1 MIDRFIAEYFRLE
14 LHDFFDESIDD
25 IYEQYTSV
33 KNQNLEEK
41 TNSYKG
47 EVTQDITTRISDLSW
62 YLIIKKENLSLT
74 APRLLSKELLFSRFI
89 KKFNLCRNNFDN
101 SRFRRTKTLEESPIM
116 DSIIEFKHLHAKTK
130 MVKELLVKYRCKFK
144 ETTAVMSELFDLCLN
159 DIKKVEPIVRR
170 AHWASSLSIIVH
182 SMLVD
187 YLYCPINPI
196 NVPFPIFFED
206 YDVSKV
212 PDFIKN
218 GELNIKHYRDD
229 DSNLLN
235 SIRVKD
241 TCDHEHFDIFSKMAQ
256 ACLDYHISIE
266 CLPEMQ
272 CRHFWWELLKPIFP
286 THQGY
291 LVRLEYRADRI
302 ATYKFKKYIDNLI
315 SLQSCFCEI
324 KVCAIEASGLNRPL
338 MNDAGY
344 FKCHYDHK
352 DIRKIML
359 ILRSILLDM
368 LYSVKDVTAEDLEKL
383 TAHGM
388 LISGMQVQFF
398 VRCVSSILFYLE
410 DWIITLND
418 SISID
423 MSSRSDD
430 FTTNADDELL
440 DLEWEVNINRKVEEI
455 SDLIYS
461 KTYREEFNLQKLD
474 DLNLRNESWEDLGPK
489 LDKLF
494 HGCSKIKESAKILIF

>member
-1 MIDRFIAEYFRLE
+1 
-14 LHDFFDESIDD
+14 
-25 IYEQYTSV
+25 
-33 KNQNLEEK
+33 
-41 TNSYKG
+41 
-47 EVTQDITTRISDLSW
+47 
-62 YLIIKKENLSLT
+62 SLT
-74 APRLLSKELLFSRFI
+74 RFI

-101 SRFRRTKTLEESPIM
+101 SRFCRTKTHDRIQTSTCQ
-116 DSIIEFKHLHAKTK
+116 K
-130 MVKELLVKYRCKFK
+130 KEMLVKYKCKFK
-144 ETTAVMSELFDLCLN
+144 ETTAEMSELFDLCLN
-159 DIKKVEPIVRR
+159 DIKKVEPIVRT
-170 AHWASSLSIIVH
+170 AHWAASQSIIVH

-206 YDVSKV
+206 YGVSKV
-212 PDFIKN
+212 PDFIQK
-218 GELNIKHYRDD
+218 GELNVNHYRDD

-235 SIRVKD
+235 SIRFKD
-241 TCDHEHFDIFSKMAQ
+241 ACDHEHFEIFSKMAQ

-291 LVRLEYRADRI
+291 LVRLEYREDRI
-302 ATYKFKKYIDNLI
+302 ATYKLKKYIDNLI
-315 SLQSCFCEI
+315 SLQSCFGEI
-324 KVCAIEASGLNRPL
+324 KVCAIEASGLNRTL
-338 MNDAGY
+338 MN
-344 FKCHYDHK
+344 

-359 ILRSILLDM
+359 TLRSILLDM

>member
-1 MIDRFIAEYFRLE
+1 MTATLQPNLIYLFPRFESSENMIDRFIAEYFRLE

-41 TNSYKG
+41 TKLKLSYHDILLSSYKG

-144 ETTAVMSELFDLCLN
+144 ETNAVMSELFDLCLN

-229 DSNLLN
+229 ESNLLK
-235 SIRVKD
+235 VK
-241 TCDHEHFDIFSKMAQ
+241 CDHGLIVP
-256 ACLDYHISIE
+256 IE
-266 CLPEMQ
+266 EIIC
-272 CRHFWWELLKPIFP
+272 
-286 THQGY
+286 HQH
-291 LVRLEYRADRI
+291 LVFEIIQINFQVCHWYV
-302 ATYKFKKYIDNLI
+302 LI
-315 SLQSCFCEI
+315 MTSV
-324 KVCAIEASGLNRPL
+324 K
-338 MNDAGY
+338 
-344 FKCHYDHK
+344 
-352 DIRKIML
+352 
-359 ILRSILLDM
+359 ILLYYRQG
-368 LYSVKDVTAEDLEKL
+368 LFSRF
-383 TAHGM
+383 GM
-388 LISGMQVQFF
+388 
-398 VRCVSSILFYLE
+398 
-410 DWIITLND
+410 
-418 SISID
+418 
-423 MSSRSDD
+423 
-430 FTTNADDELL
+430 
-440 DLEWEVNINRKVEEI
+440 
-455 SDLIYS
+455 
-461 KTYREEFNLQKLD
+461 EEFSH
-474 DLNLRNESWEDLGPK
+474 LRNESWKKLPK
-489 LDKLF
+489 LHKLY
-494 HGCSKIKESAKILIF
+494 HSCLKIKESAKIFYEILIQKGFNSNKRWNKYIVIKRDGI